1 MDKLTQPIAESFA
14 KSGIEYFNTYGGNSV
29 GCSIAESVLDVIK
42 DEHLLENAKAIGD
55 YMIDCL
61 VKLQNDFD
69 CIGDVRGQGLFLGV
83 EFVLSRKN
91 DLTPDADL
99 CKFVVDFLRYQR
111 IIISRDGP
119 YHNGTVNICQ

>member
-1 MDKLTQPIAESFA
+1 VA
-14 KSGIEYFNTYGGNSV
+14 
-29 GCSIAESVLDVIK
+29 CSIAESVLDVIHS
-42 DEHLLENAKAIGD
+42 ENLLQNANDIGN
-55 YMIDCL
+55 YIIDGL
-61 VKLQNDFD
+61 LRLQNDFD

-91 DLTPDADL
+91 DLRPDADL

-119 YHNGTVNICQ
+119 DHNGK